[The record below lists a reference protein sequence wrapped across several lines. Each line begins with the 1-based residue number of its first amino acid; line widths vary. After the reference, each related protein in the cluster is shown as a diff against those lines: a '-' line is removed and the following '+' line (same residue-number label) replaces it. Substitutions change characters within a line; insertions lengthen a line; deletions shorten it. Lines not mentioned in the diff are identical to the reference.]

1 MAEMNESAENYLET
15 ILVLQRRNGRVR
27 SVDIANEL
35 DFSRPSVSV
44 SMKKL
49 RENGSIEIDERGFIT
64 LTGEGKRE
72 AERVYERHEV
82 LARALVAIG
91 VSEKTALAD
100 ACRIEHV
107 ISRSTFDKLKEYINK
122 AEKKE

>member
-15 ILVLQRRNGRVR
+15 ILMLEKRNGRVR

-35 DFSRPSVSV
+35 NFSRPSVSV

-49 RENGSIEIDERGFIT
+49 RENGSIEIDERGCIT
-64 LTGEGKRE
+64 LTPNGLRT

-82 LARALVAIG
+82 LARALAYLG
-91 VSEKTALAD
+91 VPEETALSD

-107 ISRSTFDKLKEYINK
+107 ISRDTFDKIKEHIRK
-122 AEKKE
+122 MAPRD